1 MMLEKVKNFVRAFRP
16 TRPLDCKHI
25 AKASGSWITQN
36 IPQHFSP
43 PAAKRAALIE
53 ARASATEAAGERP
66 LWEGYASVK
75 HYPRST
81 TGGRSSN
88 QVRTDERMGAF
99 FTWLAAA
106 RAPETV
112 VEIGTAFGVSGMYWL
127 DGLELAGQ
135 GHLFTFDPNTDWAS
149 FARENLAAISDR
161 VTMVSGTFEE
171 NASKALVGRNVNI
184 AFIDAIHTSE
194 FVYAQYAMLAGF
206 GAGPLSSTTSASD
219 GGGACAGLLIDQQ
232 GKSWDYQAAGMQSL
246 VDAVRSTGA
255 VNLILSPGVA
265 FSGTL
270 DHWLE
275 FRPHDRLARVAAS
288 WHTYDFNSC
297 VTASCWDS
305 QIAPAAAQVPL
316 ITGEFGEGDCGTG
329 YITPLLSWLDA
340 HQASYLGWAW
350 NVSTCKGGPDL
361 ITDFSGTPSAY
372 GAGYRDHLAR
382 HPEPSPA
389 PRL

>member
-194 FVYAQYAMLAGF
+194 FVYAQYAMLKQYLEPGAIVLFDDIGF
-206 GAGPLSSTTSASD
+206 SPDMRACWEAIARGPEVLASVCIGGRVGAIEVSD
-219 GGGACAGLLIDQQ
+219 ANEA
-232 GKSWDYQAAGMQSL
+232 
-246 VDAVRSTGA
+246 
-255 VNLILSPGVA
+255 
-265 FSGTL
+265 
-270 DHWLE
+270 
-275 FRPHDRLARVAAS
+275 
-288 WHTYDFNSC
+288 
-297 VTASCWDS
+297 
-305 QIAPAAAQVPL
+305 
-316 ITGEFGEGDCGTG
+316 
-329 YITPLLSWLDA
+329 
-340 HQASYLGWAW
+340 
-350 NVSTCKGGPDL
+350 
-361 ITDFSGTPSAY
+361 
-372 GAGYRDHLAR
+372 
-382 HPEPSPA
+382 
-389 PRL
+389 